1 VTSDEIVSGIKS
13 KIFLSQ
19 SETGVGMLDFEIALT
34 NNNTSVLLLFEIIQ
48 KPRWSPQLLIGRK
61 HF

>member
-1 VTSDEIVSGIKS
+1 MASLVTSNEIVSGIKS

-34 NNNTSVLLLFEIIQ
+34 NNNTS
-48 KPRWSPQLLIGRK
+48 
-61 HF
+61 